1 VTTYRLDE
9 LAAAT
14 GVPARTIRYYQSN
27 GLLPKPAR
35 EGKVAVYGDEHH
47 RRLELIAD
55 MRDRGLQLDAIR
67 DVLAASARTRDSV
80 ASWLGLAQLRA
91 AWVPERR
98 EAQLSDDELADLV
111 GGRLPEVL
119 DQLVAAGYLSAV
131 SDGGGGRRWRVPDLP
146 RLQRVLD
153 LHAAGIDVELSI
165 AMAKLLRRRL
175 ARLAD
180 DLVEMLA
187 SELLR
192 QYGDQVE
199 APVEAVEVL
208 RTVAVETTGEA
219 LVEEI
224 TYALDR
230 LRVRQQNGS

>member
-1 VTTYRLDE
+1 VHQCPEFGDAVGERLSLVEQHPGDVGM
-9 LAAAT
+9 T
-14 GVPARTIRYYQSN
+14 GGP
-27 GLLPKPAR
+27 
-35 EGKVAVYGDEHH
+35 VAC
-47 RRLELIAD
+47 RLGGGEEVDVSA
-55 MRDRGLQLDAIR
+55 GPVHT
-67 DVLAASARTRDSV
+67 VLAASARTRDSV

-98 EAQLSDDELADLV
+98 DAQLSDDELADLV
-111 GGRLPEVL
+111 GGRLHEVL

-131 SDGGGGRRWRVPDLP
+131 SDGGEGRRWRIPDLP

-230 LRVRQQNGS
+230 LRARQQNGS